1 MCLFTF
7 LKITQRSLCLRLAP
21 HPTHTQKKRK
31 APKRKF
37 AFLFGALVVLGV
49 LHHLRHETAHGLGGF
64 VLLLPGGVGVG
75 AQSKARVVVAQHT
88 ADGFH
93 VYAIL
98 QGQRSEC
105 VSEIVKA
112 YVRQA
117 RVLQN
122 FLMQVH
128 DRVGVVHLS
137 RDG

>member
-7 LKITQRSLCLRLAP
+7 LNITQRSLCLRLAP

-75 AQSKARVVVAQHT
+75 AESEARIEVPQHRGY
-88 ADGFH
+88 GFDIDT
-93 VYAIL
+93 IL
-98 QGQRSEC
+98 
-105 VSEIVKA
+105 
-112 YVRQA
+112 
-117 RVLQN
+117 
-122 FLMQVH
+122 
-128 DRVGVVHLS
+128 
-137 RDG
+137 

>member
-1 MCLFTF
+1 MFETC
-7 LKITQRSLCLRLAP
+7 
-21 HPTHTQKKRK
+21 PTSDAHTQKKRK

-93 VYAIL
+93 VHAVL
-98 QGQRSEC
+98 QGQRGEC
-105 VSEIVKA
+105 VPLRYNYDKPEKPRISRVFG
-112 YVRQA
+112 YLA
-117 RVLQN
+117 RFFILFQTEKSS
-122 FLMQVH
+122 
-128 DRVGVVHLS
+128 REVVIS
-137 RDG
+137 

>member
-7 LKITQRSLCLRLAP
+7 LNITQRSLCLRLAP

-112 YVRQA
+112 YFPKMTTCMSSVTPSTDA
-117 RVLQN
+117 LWV
-122 FLMQVH
+122 
-128 DRVGVVHLS
+128 
-137 RDG
+137 